1 MSEVIIEMLKSKRA
15 EWIKKRAIFIDEKE
29 NKAKD
34 DKYDYDLKIDHIQET
49 ISDLTLL
56 IEAGRAYS
64 NQENNLINLIKNQNN

>member
-1 MSEVIIEMLKSKRA
+1 MSEVIIEMLKVKRS

-29 NKAKD
+29 NKAKND
-34 DKYDYDLKIDHIQET
+34 TYDYDLKIDHIQET

-64 NQENNLINLIKNQNN
+64 NQENNLINLIKNQKH